1 MLHRLCAGAL
11 CLLLAIGYANLV
23 QAQQHHHDDDEE
35 LHFSHPLIAES
46 PSPDTKV
53 RFDYFYRKF
62 GKSADNAVEHSPRVE
77 FEYAFRR
84 DFSIE
89 IDAPYTFRQSDSQPT
104 VNHADTLGVA
114 LKFANFAF
122 KEQHV
127 LLDYGVE
134 FGLPTGNDA
143 KAIGSRHIVE
153 IEPYF
158 GAGLKHQK
166 FEVIAFSSVG
176 FLANK
181 KAGEDEDNDFN
192 YRFSLLLKPR
202 PGIQPLIEMDGATA
216 LNGPESGRTVINI
229 SPGIKFMPSHSEHWQ
244 FGFGAGFPVT
254 NTKDFN
260 ARLVLSIFYHFH

>member
-1 MLHRLCAGAL
+1 MLNRLCL
-11 CLLLAIGYANLV
+11 LVFCFLLAIGCASLA
-23 QAQQHHHDDDEE
+23 QAQEHHHGDDEE

-62 GKSADNAVEHSPRVE
+62 GSNADHAVKHGPRLE

-89 IDAPYTFRQSDSQPT
+89 LDAPYTFRSSDNQPG

-122 KEQHV
+122 KKQHV

-143 KAIGSRHIVE
+143 KAIGSGHIVE

-166 FEVIAFSSVG
+166 FEVIGFSSVG

-181 KAGEDEDNDFN
+181 RAGDDEGNDFN
-192 YRFSLLLKPR
+192 YRFSLLVKPR
-202 PGIQPLIEMDGATA
+202 PCIQPLIEMDGATA
-216 LNGPESGRTVINI
+216 LNGLESGRTVINV
-229 SPGIKFMPSHSEHWQ
+229 SPGIKFVPPDSEHWQ

-254 NTKDFN
+254 SSKDFN
-260 ARLVLSIFYHFH
+260 ARLVLSVFYHFH

>member
-1 MLHRLCAGAL
+1 MLNRLCRAAL
-11 CLLLAIGYANLV
+11 CCLLAVGYTTLV
-23 QAQQHHHDDDEE
+23 QAQEHHHGDDEE

-62 GKSADNAVEHSPRVE
+62 GRNADNAVEHGPRVE

-84 DFSIE
+84 EFSIE
-89 IDAPYTFRQSDSQPT
+89 LDAPYTFQHSDSQPR
-104 VNHADTLGVA
+104 VNHADTLGVG
-114 LKFANFAF
+114 LKFANFAL
-122 KEQHV
+122 KEHHV

-143 KAIGSRHIVE
+143 KGIGSGHLVE

-158 GAGLKHQK
+158 GAGLKHEK
-166 FEVIAFSSVG
+166 FEVVAFSSVG
-176 FLANK
+176 VLANK
-181 KAGEDEDNDFN
+181 HPADDKSNDFN
-192 YRFSLLLKPR
+192 YRFSLLLKPH
-202 PGIQPLIEMDGATA
+202 PGVQPLIEMDGATA

-229 SPGIKFMPSHSEHWQ
+229 SPGIKFMPPHSEHWQ

-260 ARLVLSIFYHFH
+260 ARLVLSVFYHFH